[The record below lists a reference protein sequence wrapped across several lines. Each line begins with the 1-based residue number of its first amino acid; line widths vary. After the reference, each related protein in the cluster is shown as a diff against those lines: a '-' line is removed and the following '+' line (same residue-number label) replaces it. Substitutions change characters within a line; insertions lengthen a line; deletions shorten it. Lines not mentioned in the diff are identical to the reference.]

1 MDSSFRAAF
10 ISADTGGSATYEFQ
24 ADSDLFRQTADE
36 IVHRFMEQMK
46 DRLDWE
52 PPLTYELDSAIKKS
66 EKQVVMATGSLVL
79 EKGELPFL
87 LMISPERRP
96 PAAAGDPPSS

>member
-1 MDSSFRAAF
+1 MDTPFRAAF
-10 ISADTGGSATYEFQ
+10 MSADTGGSATYEFQ
-24 ADSDLFRQTADE
+24 ADSDLFHQSADE
-36 IVHRFMEQMK
+36 IVGTFMARMN

-52 PPLTYELDSAIKKS
+52 RPLSYELNSAVKKAD
-66 EKQVVMATGSLVL
+66 KKVVLAAGSLVL

-96 PAAAGDPPSS
+96 TAAAAEPS